1 MPVKLTNIKTLTE
14 VFPELKI
21 SRQYLNPGEYVD
33 SETEKDS
40 LAQHA
45 SQSERGDTLDDW
57 WNQQPGRIAA
67 SWGVGK
73 EGTLY
78 FYFPDEKWAYHT
90 GLGNYDSNII
100 GVEII
105 NEAFLVERGGK
116 FFWQAGTTW
125 REYKG
130 KVYDHKVLYNGYR
143 FWASYTEEQLVAYAK
158 LAAYLLRKHNIPCQ
172 MVMKLDYDPKV
183 ATFKGIINHQN
194 ISNQRSDPGPAFPY
208 QRVFDMIQ
216 KYYNQISIAR

>member
-1 MPVKLTNIKTLTE
+1 MVSKIKTITE
-14 VFPELKI
+14 IFPELKV

-33 SETEKDS
+33 KLSPKTS
-40 LAQHA
+40 LTQHC

-57 WNQQPGRIAA
+57 WNRQPGKIAT

-73 EGTLY
+73 DGTLY

-90 GLGNYDSNII
+90 GMGADFDDNTI
-100 GVEII
+100 GIEII

-116 FFWQAGTTW
+116 FFWQAGSTW

-183 ATFKGIINHQN
+183 AYFRGIINHQN

-208 QRVFDMIQ
+208 QRVFEMIQ
-216 KYYNQISIAR
+216 KFYNQISVAR